1 MHWSSMFPESDILC
15 SFVCVYFT
23 ENFLSKS
30 WEVWTLNEQH
40 FQKKRQRGKSSTY
53 IYGII
58 YLKLHRRKKM
68 TARKKVQGLHV
79 GELYYIN
86 IN

>member
-1 MHWSSMFPESDILC
+1 MSNI
-15 SFVCVYFT
+15 
-23 ENFLSKS
+23 SK
-30 WEVWTLNEQH
+30 
-40 FQKKRQRGKSSTY
+40 KKRQTGKSSTY

-58 YLKLHRRKKM
+58 YLKLHTKKK

-86 IN
+86 IY